1 MHDRVPTGERDA
13 APILAITES
22 HTDTITNLRFHV
34 SLLTPGTMEHEQKFS
49 EAGHTIHLIS
59 SSTDGLV
66 TIIDPTIPDEDDS
79 VQVVLNN
86 RSVVQHIKPFT
97 GPDYQLLQSGRICTI
112 SQDEKLAVHA
122 VAENTSEHASSDPQP
137 FDLRSELRCD
147 YVIGLLEQQN
157 GGNLILA
164 VGAFKEETT
173 DSPHV
178 DLYTFRNP
186 PRPSEKPDLELVARL
201 QGAHGEE
208 IVRDVW
214 FQDGVPFM
222 LTCGEDG
229 MVRVWEEVEAQSQG
243 KSGKT
248 PRKERKRVKEGGGF
262 KPY

>member
-1 MHDRVPTGERDA
+1 MFHASLPTNTTGA
-13 APILAITES
+13 
-22 HTDTITNLRFHV
+22 TNTFPSPSNHI
-34 SLLTPGTMEHEQKFS
+34 
-49 EAGHTIHLIS
+49 AHLIS

-66 TIIDPTIPDEDDS
+66 TIIEPTIPDEDDS

-86 RSVVQHIKPFT
+86 RNAIQHIKPFT
-97 GPDYQLLQSGRICTI
+97 GPDHQFLQSGNICTI

-122 VAENTSEHASSDPQP
+122 IAEKTSESETSDPQP
-137 FDLRSELRCD
+137 FDLRSELKCD
-147 YVIGLLEQQN
+147 YVIGLLEQQS
-157 GGNLILA
+157 GGSLVLA

-178 DLYTFRNP
+178 DLYTFRQP
-186 PRPSEKPDLELVARL
+186 PRPSEKPDLELVVRL

-214 FQDGVPFM
+214 FQEGVPFM

-229 MVRVWEEVEAQSQG
+229 VVRIWEEVVEGQS

-248 PRKERKRVKEGGGF
+248 PRKERKRAKEGVVGY